1 MSEIVWSVND
11 EDGFVIAYFFERI
24 SALNY
29 VRQARKECRANHL
42 KIVKKRVNIEL
53 IERCEE

>member
-11 EDGFVIAYFFERI
+11 DGFPIAYFFERI

-29 VRQARKECRANHL
+29 VRQAKKECRANDL

-53 IERCEE
+53 IERVD